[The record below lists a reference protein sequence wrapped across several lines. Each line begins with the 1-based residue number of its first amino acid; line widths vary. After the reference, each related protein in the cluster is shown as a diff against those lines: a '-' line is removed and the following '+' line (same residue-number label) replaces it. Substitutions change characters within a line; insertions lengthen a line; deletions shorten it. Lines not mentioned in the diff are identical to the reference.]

1 MWQTHHGASCWSR
14 VKWGPPGLWMPG
26 QGISSHPLRMSSQ
39 EVLLSVKVGKQCFFT
54 RRTKNLWTLPSC
66 SIPEGDRVNVH
77 LQQSWPPELA
87 FSPILFLHSL
97 ADLVRGGQ
105 EPQPRAP
112 LGERAG
118 SCVAPLLKVDSWP
131 RKVMALSN
139 SERSG
144 DEAASVGLRR
154 HIQALAALERI
165 LETLY
170 QILFCFLHRP
180 LKETAA
186 TASKGTL
193 SHHSPPM
200 SCQEPV
206 MAQVHPQ
213 HPSPSLGQSPSFPT
227 CRQLSW
233 GRLQAKAQGG
243 QAANNLHTLVPYL
256 VITTVQMPVEAHHL
270 PCK

>member
-1 MWQTHHGASCWSR
+1 MEQAAEAEWSEVLR
-14 VKWGPPGLWMPG
+14 GFECQAKEFHLIP
-26 QGISSHPLRMSSQ
+26 QGCPRKKCCCRSRLGNSASSQ
-39 EVLLSVKVGKQCFFT
+39 EEQRICELCPLVQSQRVIGLMFTFSRADLPNLRSLQSCFFT
-54 RRTKNLWTLPSC
+54 LWP
-66 SIPEGDRVNVH
+66 
-77 LQQSWPPELA
+77 
-87 FSPILFLHSL
+87 
-97 ADLVRGGQ
+97 DLVRGGQ